1 MAQSSKPAPNPW
13 FDRASNFMKSWSQQG
28 QGLYQTWAE
37 SLTKQMPAAVINPT
51 GTVESVQGQLS
62 QMTEFFNKSMESW
75 AALAQW
81 PKDGDTGIDAN
92 AFRKMLD
99 PAEWSRAG
107 SGGFDF
113 ALAHLTEG
121 PTYATLWDLDRK
133 LLNAQKLSQQRLQD
147 IAAYQLIVQS
157 AWNTVFERFMKAL
170 GDASAAPLTSGREL
184 LDLWIATA
192 NETLT
197 EMHRTPG
204 FLEAQRKMTRSSAE
218 YRLQEREIAEVF
230 CEMHHIPTRSE
241 VDELQRT
248 VVELRRELRGIKG
261 RATPRLERVAKPPI
275 RKAVAA
281 KPKKSATSRPRKATV
296 RSRKGGR

>member
-1 MAQSSKPAPNPW
+1 MAQSSKPPPNPW
-13 FDRASNFMKSWSQQG
+13 FDQASNFMKSWGEQG

-37 SLTKQMPAAVINPT
+37 NLKKQMPAAMVAPT
-51 GTVESVQGQLS
+51 GTVEGVQGQLA
-62 QMTEFFNKSMESW
+62 QMTEFFNKSMENW

-81 PKDGDTGIDAN
+81 PKDGATGIDAN
-92 AFRKMLD
+92 AFRKMFD

-113 ALAHLTEG
+113 ALEHLTEG

-133 LLNAQKLSQQRLQD
+133 LLSAQKLSQQRLQD
-147 IAAYQLIVQS
+147 IAAYQLIVQG
-157 AWNTVFERFMKAL
+157 AWNMVFERFMKAL
-170 GDASAAPLTSGREL
+170 GDVSAAPLTSGREL

-197 EMHRTPG
+197 EMHRTPR
-204 FLEAQRKMTRSSAE
+204 FLEAQRRMTRSSAE

-248 VVELRRELRGIKG
+248 VIELRRELRALKG
-261 RATPRLERVAKPPI
+261 RTPSGAARVAKP
-275 RKAVAA
+275 AA
-281 KPKKSATSRPRKATV
+281 KKTALPKRSNTTA
-296 RSRKGGR
+296 RSRRGGR

>member
-1 MAQSSKPAPNPW
+1 MTQSSKPTPNPW
-13 FDRASNFMKSWSQQG
+13 FDQASNMMKSWGEQG
-28 QGLYQTWAE
+28 QGLYQAWAE
-37 SLTKQMPAAVINPT
+37 NLQKQTPGLPTAPA
-51 GTVESVQGQLS
+51 GTVESVQGQLN
-62 QMTEFFNKSMESW
+62 QMTEFFNKSMEGW

-81 PKDGDTGIDAN
+81 PNDGATGVDAN
-92 AFRKMLD
+92 AFRKMFD

-107 SGGFDF
+107 AGGFDF
-113 ALAHLTEG
+113 AFEHLTEG

-147 IAAYQLIVQS
+147 IAAYQMIVQG

-170 GDASAAPLTSGREL
+170 SDAAAAPLTSGREL

-197 EMHRTPG
+197 ETHRTPR

-248 VVELRRELRGIKG
+248 VVELRRELRAIKG
-261 RATPRLERVAKPPI
+261 RATPG
-275 RKAVAA
+275 KAAAA
-281 KPKKSATSRPRKATV
+281 KPKTAAASRPRKAAV

>member
-1 MAQSSKPAPNPW
+1 MAQTSKPAPNPW
-13 FDRASNFMKSWSQQG
+13 FDQASTFMKAWGEQG

-37 SLTKQMPAAVINPT
+37 NLKKQMPGAPVAPT
-51 GTVESVQGQLS
+51 GTVEGVQGHLS

-81 PKDGDTGIDAN
+81 PKDGATGIDAN
-92 AFRKMLD
+92 AFRKMFD

-113 ALAHLTEG
+113 ALEHLTEG

-147 IAAYQLIVQS
+147 IAAYQAIVQG
-157 AWNTVFERFMKAL
+157 AWNTVFERFVRAL
-170 GDASAAPLTSGREL
+170 GDTSAAPLTSGREL

-197 EMHRTPG
+197 EMHRTPR

-218 YRLQEREIAEVF
+218 YRLQEREIAEAF

-248 VVELRRELRGIKG
+248 VIELRRELRALKG
-261 RATPRLERVAKPPI
+261 RAAPGAARAARP
-275 RKAVAA
+275 AA
-281 KPKKSATSRPRKATV
+281 KKATASRAKTTA
-296 RSRKGGR
+296 RSRRGGR

>member
-1 MAQSSKPAPNPW
+1 MAQFNKPAPNEW
-13 FDRASNFMKSWSQQG
+13 LDQASNLMKSWGEQG

-37 SLTKQMPAAVINPT
+37 NLKKQTAGLPAAPT
-51 GTVESVQGQLS
+51 GTVESMQGQLS

-81 PKDGDTGIDAN
+81 SKDGATGVDAN
-92 AFRKMLD
+92 AFRKMFD

-107 SGGFDF
+107 AGGFDF
-113 ALAHLTEG
+113 AFEHLTEG

-133 LLNAQKLSQQRLQD
+133 LLNAQRLSQKRLQD
-147 IAAYQLIVQS
+147 IAAYQMIVQG

-170 GDASAAPLTSGREL
+170 GDATATPLTSGRDL

-197 EMHRTPG
+197 AMHRTPR

-248 VVELRRELRGIKG
+248 VVELRRELRAIRG
-261 RATPRLERVAKPPI
+261 RATPKVEGVAKPAV
-275 RKAVAA
+275 KKTVAA
-281 KPKKSATSRPRKATV
+281 KPKKVVATRPKKAAA
-296 RSRKGGR
+296 RSRKGRR

>member
-1 MAQSSKPAPNPW
+1 MAPPSKPPPNPW
-13 FDRASNFMKSWSQQG
+13 FDQASTFMKSWGEQG

-37 SLTKQMPAAVINPT
+37 NLKKQMPAAAGIAPT
-51 GTVESVQGQLS
+51 GTIEGVQGQVA
-62 QMTEFFNKSMESW
+62 QMTEFFNKSMENW

-81 PKDGDTGIDAN
+81 PKDGATGIDAN
-92 AFRKMLD
+92 AFRKMFD

-107 SGGFDF
+107 GGFDF
-113 ALAHLTEG
+113 ALEHLTEG

-147 IAAYQLIVQS
+147 IAAYQLIVQGS
-157 AWNTVFERFMKAL
+157 WNTVFERFMKAL

-197 EMHRTPG
+197 EMHRTPR

-218 YRLQEREIAEVF
+218 YRLQEREIAEAF

-248 VVELRRELRGIKG
+248 VIELRRELRALKG
-261 RATPRLERVAKPPI
+261 HSPSSAVRVAKP
-275 RKAVAA
+275 
-281 KPKKSATSRPRKATV
+281 ATKKATAK
-296 RSRKGGR
+296 RTKTTARTRRGRR